1 MESLLYLLPVL
12 ACGLMMAVMMFF
24 VARLMKPRPG
34 NGDDDGRKQEM
45 ASLREEVRRLSSGK
59 TAERDLDG

>member
-24 VARLMKPRPG
+24 LARLMKPRAG
-34 NGDDDGRKQEM
+34 NGDDDGREQEM
-45 ASLREEVRRLSSGK
+45 ASLRGEVRRLSSGK